1 MRAKISSLI
10 KQDAKN
16 GGCKHR
22 SGTEIKMQDVVIL
35 SQSGRTL
42 TARVLCEIDH
52 HTAKPIRE
60 GIDKALFEKKPE
72 LLVLDFSE
80 VRFMD
85 SSGIG
90 LIIGRT
96 EVCRALGA
104 HVRVVSLSPLLSRL
118 VRLSGIE
125 KIKNLSIG

>member
-1 MRAKISSLI
+1 MDKKKSG
-10 KQDAKN
+10 KDAKN
-16 GGCKHR
+16 QDFRPHSS
-22 SGTEIKMQDVVIL
+22 SGP
-35 SQSGRTL
+35 S
-42 TARVLCEIDH
+42 AR
-52 HTAKPIRE
+52 PIRE
-60 GIDKALFEKKPE
+60 RIDKALFEKKPE

-90 LIIGRT
+90 LIIGRS
-96 EVCRALGA
+96 EVCEAIGA
-104 HVRVVSLSPLLSRL
+104 HVRLVALSPLLSRL

>member
-1 MRAKISSLI
+1 
-10 KQDAKN
+10 
-16 GGCKHR
+16 
-22 SGTEIKMQDVVIL
+22 MQGEVIL
-35 SQSGRTL
+35 SQNGRTL
-42 TARVLCEIDH
+42 TAKPTCEIDH

-72 LLVLDFSE
+72 LLVLDFSD

-90 LIIGRT
+90 LIIGRC
-96 EVCRALGA
+96 EVCRAIGA

>member
-1 MRAKISSLI
+1 
-10 KQDAKN
+10 
-16 GGCKHR
+16 
-22 SGTEIKMQDVVIL
+22 MQDEITIL
-35 SQSGRTL
+35 QNGRIL
-42 TARVLCEIDH
+42 TARFCCEIDH
-52 HTAKPIRE
+52 HTARRLRE

-90 LIIGRT
+90 LIIGRS
-96 EVCRALGA
+96 EVCEALGA
-104 HVRVVSLSPLLSRL
+104 HVRLVSLSPLLSKL

-125 KIKNLSIG
+125 KIKNLSVG